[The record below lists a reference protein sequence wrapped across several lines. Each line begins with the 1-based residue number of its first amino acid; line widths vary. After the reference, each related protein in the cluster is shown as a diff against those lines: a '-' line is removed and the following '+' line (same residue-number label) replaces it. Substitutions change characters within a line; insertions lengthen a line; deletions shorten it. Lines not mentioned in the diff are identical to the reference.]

1 MNSNNFSNFKHNPD
15 TRIIFAICF
24 VIAFCSGMIFQD
36 INTTLNKKNIDTK
49 QNDATQQD
57 TIKKFI
63 IDNFI
68 TQKDSIIKSLFTEID
83 SIAQNKKKNATD
95 SLHNNE
101 NYIARQRINKQ
112 LDSLRLNNKIQLKRA
127 QRAAI
132 ESPSYITDIPC
143 NEETFYTFFH
153 VPEVRKA
160 QNAYNKNQRLIE
172 RLSTA
177 RRTLPSN
184 TATEQ
189 NITQYFDSLS
199 NAQIMNRLIKIEQL
213 LQEKDSTISEKQK

>member
-1 MNSNNFSNFKHNPD
+1 MNIRDLFNSKKIDFVCACGMM
-15 TRIIFAICF
+15 ICAIALACITSKETESSEPQATQKYSAYSDS
-24 VIAFCSGMIFQD
+24 VKQAR
-36 INTTLNKKNIDTK
+36 LNKIIATK
-49 QNDATQQD
+49 DH
-57 TIKKFI
+57 TIK
-63 IDNFI
+63 
-68 TQKDSIIKSLFTEID
+68 QLFNEVD
-83 SIAQNKKKNATD
+83 SIAKNKDKNTTD

-184 TATEQ
+184 TATKQ

-213 LQEKDSTISEKQK
+213 LQEKDSAISEKQK